1 MTTTKLDE
9 LDHVYAWII
18 LGGKNELDQGYA
30 WIILGGKNELD
41 HGYAWIILGGKNIIF
56 KWLIDCCLMP

>member
-9 LDHVYAWII
+9 LDHGYAWII
-18 LGGKNELDQGYA
+18 LGGKNELDQGYP

-41 HGYAWIILGGKNIIF
+41 HGYA
-56 KWLIDCCLMP
+56 

>member
-1 MTTTKLDE
+1 LDN
-9 LDHVYAWII
+9 
-18 LGGKNELDQGYA
+18 LGGKNELDHGYA

-56 KWLIDCCLMP
+56 K

>member
-9 LDHVYAWII
+9 LDH
-18 LGGKNELDQGYA
+18 GYS

-41 HGYAWIILGGKNIIF
+41 HEYAWIILGGKNIIQNDNY
-56 KWLIDCCLMP
+56 KTR